1 MEDSK
6 GYALRMGYGGIP
18 RQVKPA
24 KKQWIKK
31 RKNVRCSS
39 FLLLAW

>member
-24 KKQWIKK
+24 KKRIKK
-31 RKNVRCSS
+31 GRTLDVLPFDC
-39 FLLLAW
+39 

>member
-6 GYALRMGYGGIP
+6 GYALRMGYGGVP

-24 KKQWIKK
+24 KKNGLKK
-31 RKNVRCSS
+31 EER
-39 FLLLAW
+39 